1 MLRRRRGQAITEFAL
16 VFPVFMICV
25 FSFIFLSLWSYNAN
39 AAANV
44 SREAARAGSLQSSR
58 SSQYFST
65 HPITSLIFASN
76 ICDPYSGTSI
86 GTTLVNSW
94 IGRVERRPSGA
105 LYDATEVA
113 AFRARN
119 TLSGCRAGLEIKQG
133 APAGPR
139 YSYSARLNGRY
150 PYNRLG
156 WDWGLLKENA
166 SSEYAVAPLNAAIAR
181 AQALLGQRVI
191 GGSSGALIRACYR
204 ITLANGE
211 LSDCVMTVS
220 SNAPT
225 PVRSGVLAAADWLI
239 SAPAPS
245 AISVSIALP
254 TVNIAFL
261 PPYIERGAATIL
273 LDRISPPCRAPLVA
287 EDVFPGS
294 CGALY

>member
-58 SSQYFST
+58 SSQYFAT
-65 HPITSLIFASN
+65 HPITSLIFASDT
-76 ICDPYSGTSI
+76 CDPYGDKIKITPPD
-86 GTTLVNSW
+86 SW

>member
-86 GTTLVNSW
+86 GTTLANSW

-105 LYDATEVA
+105 LYDTTEVA

-119 TLSGCRAGLEIKQG
+119 TLSSCRAALEIKPG
-133 APAGPR
+133 DPPGPR
-139 YSYSARLNGRY
+139 YSYSARLNSRY
-150 PYNRLG
+150 PYDRLG

-225 PVRSGVLAAADWLI
+225 PVRSGALAANDWLV

>member
-1 MLRRRRGQAITEFAL
+1 MRQRRRGQAITEFAL

-58 SSQYFST
+58 SSQYFAT
-65 HPITSLIFASN
+65 HPITSLIYLNSPEPK
-76 ICDPYSGTSI
+76 CEGPGS
-86 GTTLVNSW
+86 SW
-94 IGRVERRPSGA
+94 IGRIVLRPSGTRYTDEEITGFQYRNA
-105 LYDATEVA
+105 LKTCE
-113 AFRARN
+113 
-119 TLSGCRAGLEIKQG
+119 AGLETPQG
-133 APAGPR
+133 DEASPR
-139 YSYSARLNGRY
+139 YSYNARLNKDY
-150 PYNRLG
+150 PYDRLG

-166 SSEYAVAPLNAAIAR
+166 SGEYAVAPLRAAIAR

-225 PVRSGVLAAADWLI
+225 PVRSGALAAADWLI

>member
-58 SSQYFST
+58 SSQYFAT

-76 ICDPYSGTSI
+76 ICDPYGNNI
-86 GTTLVNSW
+86 GTTLANSW

-113 AFRARN
+113 AFRTRN

-133 APAGPR
+133 EPVGPR

-156 WDWGLLKENA
+156 WDWGLLNENV
-166 SSEYAVAPLNAAIAR
+166 SSAYAVAPLNAAIAR

-254 TVNIAFL
+254 TVSIAFL

-273 LDRISPPCRAPLVA
+273 LDRISPSCRAPLTA

>member
-1 MLRRRRGQAITEFAL
+1 MRRRQRGQAITEFAL

-25 FSFIFLSLWSYNAN
+25 FTFIFLSLWSYNAN

-58 SSQYFST
+58 SSQYFAT
-65 HPITSLIFASN
+65 HPITSLIYPLN
-76 ICDPYSGTSI
+76 ICDPYGNNI
-86 GTTLVNSW
+86 GTTPINNW
-94 IGRVERRPSGA
+94 IGRVVRRPSGA
-105 LYDATEVA
+105 LYDAKELA

-119 TLSGCRAGLEIKQG
+119 TLSGCKAGLEIKQG
-133 APAGPR
+133 APVGPR
-139 YSYSARLNGRY
+139 YTYSARLNGRY
-150 PYNRLG
+150 PYDRLG
-156 WDWGLLKENA
+156 WDWGLLNENA
-166 SSEYAVAPLNAAIAR
+166 SSAYAVAPLNAAIAR

-191 GGSSGALIRACYR
+191 GGSNGALIRACYR

-225 PVRSGVLAAADWLI
+225 PVRSGALAANDWLV

-254 TVNIAFL
+254 TVSIAFL

-287 EDVFPGS
+287 SDVFPGS